1 MRRALIVVLLVVALV
16 ALDAVFN
23 DARVSG
29 ALYREV
35 MEFGRILN
43 RTVSELF

>member
-1 MRRALIVVLLVVALV
+1 MRRALVVVLVVVVLV

-23 DARVSG
+23 EARVSG

-35 MEFGRILN
+35 LEFGRVLN
-43 RTVSELF
+43 RTVSEMF